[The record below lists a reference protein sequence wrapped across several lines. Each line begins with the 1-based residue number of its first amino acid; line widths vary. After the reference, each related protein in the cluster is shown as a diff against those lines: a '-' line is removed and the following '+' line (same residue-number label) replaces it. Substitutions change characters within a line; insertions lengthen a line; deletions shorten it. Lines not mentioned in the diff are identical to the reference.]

1 MYGGALP
8 AVLYAAAFHS
18 FSPLTLFDC
27 ERGREESGG
36 ERKWK
41 KGGQEVPVAFC
52 TTLGVTLFI
61 LEEGRQEKKE
71 RRGGGQTFAG
81 LSGIISQPPV

>member
-1 MYGGALP
+1 MCVCGGGEGLP

-27 ERGREESGG
+27 ERRRWRRRVE
-36 ERKWK
+36 
-41 KGGQEVPVAFC
+41 KGAQEVPVALC
-52 TTLGVTLFI
+52 TTLCVSLFI
-61 LEEGRQEKKE
+61 LEEGGQEKKE